1 MKVLYI
7 VFKKVHSLPY
17 SLYPHCQGQWLE
29 TYHKPTS
36 HLADIIIIYL
46 SSLV

>member
-17 SLYPHCQGQWLE
+17 SLYPHCQWLE